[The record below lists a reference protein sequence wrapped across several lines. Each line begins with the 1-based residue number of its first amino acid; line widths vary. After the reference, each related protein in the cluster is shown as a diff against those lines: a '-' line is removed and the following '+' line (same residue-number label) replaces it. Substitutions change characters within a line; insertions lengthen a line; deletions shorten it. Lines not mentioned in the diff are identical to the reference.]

1 MPLVIHFLV
10 ENTIYANGA
19 IVALFVKNDVMPYLK
34 SPKPWFDDIIS
45 LFKENRQ
52 IVQSLNSAIYL
63 PIIDDRLFFRPGLGG
78 IVPNAIQVGYCPS
91 G

>member
-1 MPLVIHFLV
+1 M
-10 ENTIYANGA
+10 ENTIYLDW
-19 IVALFVKNDVMPYLK
+19 ALFVLLIEDNVMPYLETK
-34 SPKPWFDDIIS
+34 EPRFDDIIP

-52 IVQSLNSAIYL
+52 IIQSLNSAIYL

-78 IVPNAIQVGYCPS
+78 IVPNAIQIGYCLS